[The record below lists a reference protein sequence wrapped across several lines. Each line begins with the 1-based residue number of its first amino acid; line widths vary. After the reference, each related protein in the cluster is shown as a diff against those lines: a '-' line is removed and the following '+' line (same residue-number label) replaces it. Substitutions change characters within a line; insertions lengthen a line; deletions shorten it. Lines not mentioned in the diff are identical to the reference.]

1 MFSMKLDHAF
11 NVSQQSINILYK
23 SVLNNS
29 IYNLNRVV
37 ILIHLTFFPMYNM
50 IKEYLRYTTMIFSK
64 RNKLWIFTRG

>member
-37 ILIHLTFFPMYNM
+37 ILIHLTFFPAYVQYD
-50 IKEYLRYTTMIFSK
+50 KG
-64 RNKLWIFTRG
+64 IFTIYHHDIFETK